1 MTGSQDNKSRWWFM
15 LPVLLGIGA
24 LVFMVKNKQPL
35 SLVPELERSTPV
47 EVYTVVK
54 HPLAP
59 EIVAYGRVRPKRAW
73 QAVAEIEGRLIYKH
87 PQLERGQFLK
97 AGTVLARVDPLQYE
111 LQLAEAK
118 ADLESVMSELS
129 SLDVERDN
137 TRLSLNIERR
147 QLKLFED
154 ELARKKSLL
163 GKKLIASSSF
173 DQEQRNLLS
182 QRQKVLD
189 LENRLRVIPLE
200 REVMEAK
207 RKVQQAKL
215 ADAELELSKTV
226 ISLPFD
232 ARIIEVSAE
241 LDQVVS
247 KQQSLVTAH
256 GLKAMEVES
265 QVSIHDMREL
275 ISIIPAETVIDL
287 GNTSPRQLLP
297 ETEVLLN
304 SGNSLIRWQGEVT
317 RISGRVDQNTGTVG
331 VIVEIQQDLTRL
343 RPSQQGPLIDGMFVE
358 VRSYGVKSSLLA
370 IPNQALHDGQVY
382 LVNDQQRLELRTVG
396 TLFSSGGWTAIKS
409 GLETGD
415 RLVINDLIPVI
426 EGILLAPTE
435 VQLPSKT
442 GVSGKSV
449 VSDILVEPGQ
459 LEVADDHAASAG
471 TVKADKALTGEKR

>member
-1 MTGSQDNKSRWWFM
+1 MMAEQLNNKHRWWFI
-15 LPVLLGIGA
+15 LPVLLGLSA

-47 EVYTVVK
+47 EVYTVVERQ
-54 HPLAP
+54 LAP
-59 EIVAYGRVRPKRAW
+59 EIIAYGRARPKRAW

-87 PQLERGQFLK
+87 PQLEQGQFLK
-97 AGTVLARVDPLQYE
+97 AGTILARIDPLQYE

-137 TRLSLNIERR
+137 TQLSLNIERR
-147 QLKLFED
+147 QLNLFED
-154 ELARKKSLL
+154 ELERKKSLL

-200 REVMEAK
+200 REVKGAK

-215 ADAELELSKTV
+215 ADAEIELSKTV

-241 LDQVVS
+241 LDQVVN

-256 GLKAMEVES
+256 GLQAMEVES

-275 ISIIPAETVIDL
+275 ISTIPAETVIDL
-287 GNTSPRQLLP
+287 GKTSPRQLLP
-297 ETEVLLN
+297 ETEVVLN

-331 VIVEIQQDLTRL
+331 VIVEVQQDLTHL

-358 VRSYGVKSSLLA
+358 VRSHGVKKSLLA
-370 IPNQALHDGQVY
+370 IPNQALHNGHVY
-382 LVNDQQRLELRTVG
+382 LINDKQRLELRAVE
-396 TLFSSGGWTAIKS
+396 TLFSSGGWTAVKK
-409 GLETGD
+409 GLVAGD
-415 RLVINDLIPVI
+415 RLVINVLIPVI

-435 VQLPSKT
+435 A
-442 GVSGKSV
+442 
-449 VSDILVEPGQ
+449 D
-459 LEVADDHAASAG
+459 VADKD
-471 TVKADKALTGEKR
+471 LIGENS